1 MKLLLSSSRLIL
13 TTSHEER
20 QMVSKV
26 ADVQDLVVA
35 GVVNPRK
42 AFPDIK
48 ALAKSDDWVKREVS
62 ATALVEISK
71 KQPEKVV
78 TEMLTWS
85 NDRDPN
91 VRRTASEALR
101 HIARKHPAQVL
112 PVLENLKA
120 DASLYVRKSVANVL
134 RNAGNYNPDFVLGVC
149 SRWATLHEP
158 NTDWIIKDGLRKL
171 RTIRPKETEQILQSL
186 KSAR

>member
-1 MKLLLSSSRLIL
+1 
-13 TTSHEER
+13 
-20 QMVSKV
+20 MVNKV
-26 ADVQDLVVA
+26 ADVQDIVKT

-42 AFPDIK
+42 AFPNIK
-48 ALAKSDDWVKREVS
+48 ALAKSKDWVKREVS

-78 TEMLTWS
+78 SEMLNWS
-85 NDRDPN
+85 KDRDPN

-101 HIARKHPAQVL
+101 HMARKHPAHVL

-120 DASLYVRKSVANVL
+120 DTSLYVRKSVANVL
-134 RNAGNYNPDFVLGVC
+134 RNAGNYDPDFVLGVC
-149 SRWATLHEP
+149 AQWATLHDP

-171 RTIRPKETEQILQSL
+171 KTTRHKEAEHIIRSL
-186 KSAR
+186 ESAR